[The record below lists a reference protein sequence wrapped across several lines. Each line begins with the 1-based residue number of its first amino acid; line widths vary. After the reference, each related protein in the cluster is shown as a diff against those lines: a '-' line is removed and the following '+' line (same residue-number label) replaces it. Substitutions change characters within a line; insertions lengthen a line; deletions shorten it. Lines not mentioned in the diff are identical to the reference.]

1 MICVTCFLVSFVFC
15 CISFGVCHFPSA
27 SISSAFVSGVVVD
40 VSPVGN
46 VFFAFCLL
54 LWFLG
59 LFFRS
64 FF

>member
-1 MICVTCFLVSFVFC
+1 MICIICSMVSFVFC
-15 CISFGVCHFPSA
+15 CISFCVCHFPSA
-27 SISSAFVSGVVVD
+27 SISSVFESGVVVD
-40 VSPVGN
+40 VSSVGSIR
-46 VFFAFCLL
+46 FAICLL